1 VGLGMIFEFGGYPA
15 AAAAHIAIN
24 AFALLRLRRTSVE

>member
-1 VGLGMIFEFGGYPA
+1 MIFEFGGYPA

-24 AFALLRLRRTSVE
+24 AFALVRLQRMAEE